1 VVVVWVLVDGEAAS
15 GIVLVQDLVHVYGHF
30 LILGR
35 WVLVCR

>member
-1 VVVVWVLVDGEAAS
+1 VVVVWVLVGGEAAS
-15 GIVLVQDLVHVYGHF
+15 GIVLVQDVVPVYGIF